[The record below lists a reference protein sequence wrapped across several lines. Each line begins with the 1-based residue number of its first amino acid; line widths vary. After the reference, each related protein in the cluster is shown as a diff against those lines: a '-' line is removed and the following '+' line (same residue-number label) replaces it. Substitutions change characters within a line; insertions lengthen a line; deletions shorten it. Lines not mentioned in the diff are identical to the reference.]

1 MARKHVEVISQHDV
15 SAEEFRDVGWPA
27 GAQLKTLSL
36 DDTTGALTG
45 VLQLGPGY
53 RRPVGSLAGACE
65 VLVLSGAIR
74 IGADLRGFGYYEY
87 NPAGAVQE
95 DWVVPEWCEL
105 LFMARHQAPH
115 FTPSPGATPTTDG
128 RIRIDTETTP
138 WEETPIPGPPPG
150 LVLKPLRID
159 AETGEMAALWSHP
172 SRFPADGQYTSL
184 EFHECVEESYCL
196 SGDMWIGTSGTMTEG
211 SYFWRP
217 PYVSHGP
224 FYSRTGS
231 LTYVY
236 FDGQL
241 VNHLHDVVR
250 TPEENMKSLG
260 AQRTAE
266 PALTS

>member
-1 MARKHVEVISQHDV
+1 MGRAHVEVISQQDV
-15 SAEEFRDVGWPA
+15 PAEEFHSAGWPA
-27 GAQLKTLSL
+27 GARLKTLSL
-36 DDTTGALTG
+36 DDTSGALTG
-45 VLQLGPGY
+45 ILQLGPGY
-53 RRPVGSLAGACE
+53 RRPVGSVRGATE
-65 VLVLSGAIR
+65 ILVLSGAIR
-74 IGADLRGFGYYEY
+74 IGRDLRGFGYYEC
-87 NPAGAVQE
+87 NPAEALQ
-95 DWVVPEWCEL
+95 DAWIVPERCEL
-105 LFMARHQAPH
+105 LFMARKVGPE
-115 FTPSPGATPTTDG
+115 FTPVPAGIPTQEG
-128 RIRIDTETTP
+128 RIALDTETLA

-217 PYVSHGP
+217 PYISHGP

-236 FDGQL
+236 FDGPL
-241 VNHLHDVVR
+241 VNHLHDAAR
-250 TPEENMKSLG
+250 TPEENRRWITE
-260 AQRTAE
+260 QRAAE
-266 PALTS
+266 PALAN